1 MITPNSV
8 PRLAITDNLIQK
20 YMEYIPDYL
29 KPFIIHKDYFPEL
42 IEDSWF
48 NNPVYWKGRL
58 ISPQNETKF
67 RLYFC
72 GELIDNSIAGKQNFP
87 LAIYAYSV
95 NSGEKI
101 TLFDERYNGYEAL
114 LIEDKRELP
123 LSHEIQFVDKDAETE
138 FEIIIL
144 GCSNTDFDDEY
155 PATEQ
160 VQLINGDWVNKEYL
174 KCNAF
179 DFISILIRNAKGQ
192 VYTILE
198 MELS

>member
-1 MITPNSV
+1 
-8 PRLAITDNLIQK
+8 
-20 YMEYIPDYL
+20 MEYIPDYL

-58 ISPQNETKF
+58 MSPQNETKF
-67 RLYFC
+67 KLYFC
-72 GELIDNSIAGKQNFP
+72 GELIDNSIVGKQTSP
-87 LAIYAYSV
+87 LAIYADSV
-95 NSGEKI
+95 HSGERI

-123 LSHEIQFVDKDAETE
+123 LSPEIQFVDKDAEKE

-160 VQLINGDWVNKEYL
+160 VQLINGDRVNKEYL
-174 KCNAF
+174 KRNAF

-198 MELS
+198 MELC

>member
-1 MITPNSV
+1 MPPNGGK
-8 PRLAITDNLIQK
+8 LQTITDNLIQK
-20 YMEYIPDYL
+20 YMKYIPDYL

-58 ISPQNETKF
+58 MSPQNETKF
-67 RLYFC
+67 KLYFC
-72 GELIDNSIAGKQNFP
+72 GELIDNSIVGKQNSP

-95 NSGEKI
+95 HSGERI

-114 LIEDKRELP
+114 LIEDNRGHP
-123 LSHEIQFVDKDAETE
+123 LSPEIQFVDKDVETD

-144 GCSNTDFDDEY
+144 GCSSIDFDDEY
-155 PATEQ
+155 PATER

-174 KCNAF
+174 KRNAF

-198 MELS
+198 MELC

>member
-1 MITPNSV
+1 M
-8 PRLAITDNLIQK
+8 D
-20 YMEYIPDYL
+20 YIPDYL
-29 KPFIIHKDYFPEL
+29 RPFIIHKDYFPEL

-58 ISPQNETKF
+58 ISPQHETKF
-67 RLYFC
+67 RLYFS
-72 GELIDNSIAGKQNFP
+72 GELVDNYMANNQNSP

-95 NSGEKI
+95 DSGEKI

-114 LIEDKRELP
+114 LIEDKRKLP
-123 LSHEIQFVDKDAETE
+123 LSPVIQFVDKDGETE
-138 FEIIIL
+138 FEIVIL

-155 PATEQ
+155 PATKQ
-160 VQLINGDWVNKEYL
+160 VQLFNGDWVNKEYL
-174 KCNAF
+174 KRNAF

-198 MELS
+198 MELC